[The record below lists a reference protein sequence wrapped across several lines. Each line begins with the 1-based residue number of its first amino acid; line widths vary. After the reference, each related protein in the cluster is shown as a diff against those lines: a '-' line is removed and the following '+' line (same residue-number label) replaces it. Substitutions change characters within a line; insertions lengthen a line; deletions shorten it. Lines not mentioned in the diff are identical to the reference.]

1 MNSSA
6 QRIENR
12 NRVDSAMQTLLL
24 DTREIVCEL
33 VKPLAA
39 QGRFSLED
47 IPEDRR
53 GRLRTVDDI
62 ARTMDPTALLAV
74 LGACTD
80 DRYGPSLLEIP
91 GVNFRFVDKVR
102 RIRNDHAHGDGD
114 YTDSD
119 YVLDAVNATN
129 DLRARLLHAGS
140 GYTYTS
146 TDLEPAEVED
156 PFTLRTLAFFDSL
169 SRGNS
174 GLALSLVP
182 RGIYTGYV
190 NDDGLTPMHQ
200 AIKEAPQRPR
210 GTNYLN
216 IVEKLIA
223 SGAYVD
229 AKSSQG
235 ETALYLAVRLGKVE
249 IAEVLIENGAGFN
262 ARGTDGETILN
273 LAVSQGHLGVVK
285 TLIDHGIDVNVR
297 PFGIEPALNVAAR
310 LNHAEI
316 AEALL
321 SAGADLNV
329 ESRDSRIP
337 TATQVA
343 ASYGNLEVLKTLLA
357 AGADVNSRSPSGQSL
372 LHLASQKGNLPMA
385 KVLIAAG
392 ADVNTAD
399 ENGSTILDESA
410 RRGDAAM
417 VDALAVGA
425 DATVIDEARRTL
437 KRTRTQQKTRRK
449 IIKAAY
455 IAVPIIVA
463 IVILLGARGRLL
475 LLAVENNHIDAT
487 KALIFVGTDVNS
499 KDRFDNTPLYKAV
512 ANSEMEMVK
521 ALLAAGADPDV
532 FNSQGSS
539 PLIRAIY
546 NNSTDMV
553 DLLLQAGADVNSGNF
568 RGTPLHRAVIT
579 GRPSMVSQLID
590 AGAYINAGDPEGD
603 TAIHNITRTANVNN
617 PKVEEILA
625 LLLSAG
631 ANINA
636 KNASGETVLHRMKF
650 EAYGEARSL
659 RKLIE
664 TLLSAGADVNA
675 RDSGGNT
682 PLHSAIVATRTQIPP
697 ENRYE
702 LVDALIAGGAETN
715 ARDADDFTPLHI
727 AAGTRFEGITPLLL
741 SSGAEVDART
751 NLDATPL
758 IALTSLLDPSY
769 HVYSYL
775 SGGDNYEAIDALIG
789 AGADVNASDDFGNT
803 PLHFSFNIRHGS
815 EQAEYVEGIVD
826 RLIAGGA
833 DIYAVNDAGQTAQDI
848 ANETGW
854 GGIYR

>member
-6 QRIENR
+6 QFIENR

-74 LGACTD
+74 LGTCMD
-80 DRYGPSLLEIP
+80 ESSGPALLEIP
-91 GVNFRFVDKVR
+91 GVNFQFVDKVR
-102 RIRNDHAHGDGD
+102 RIRNDHAHGNGD

-129 DLRARLLHAGS
+129 DLRARLLDAGP

-146 TDLEPAEVED
+146 TDLEPAEAD
-156 PFTLRTLAFFDSL
+156 HYALAGRTMRFFDYL
-169 SRGNS
+169 PRGKS
-174 GLALSLVP
+174 ALALSQVLQ
-182 RGIYTGYV
+182 GMYTDRV
-190 NDDGLTPMHQ
+190 NENGLTPLHL
-200 AIKEAPQRPR
+200 AIKEAPLRPR
-210 GTNYLN
+210 GTNYLI

-235 ETALYLAVRLGKVE
+235 ETALYLAVRLGKLE
-249 IAEVLIENGAGFN
+249 IAEVLIENGAGFY

-273 LAVSQGHLGVVK
+273 LAVRRGYLGVVK
-285 TLIDHGIDVNVR
+285 AFIDHGIDVNVR
-297 PFGIEPALNVAAR
+297 PFAIEPALNVAAR

-337 TATQVA
+337 TAIQVA
-343 ASYGNLEVLKTLLA
+343 ASYRNLEVLKTLLA

-385 KVLIAAG
+385 KVLVAAG

-437 KRTRTQQKTRRK
+437 KRTRAQQKTRRK
-449 IIKAAY
+449 IIKATY

-499 KDRFDNTPLYKAV
+499 KDRFDNTLLYKAV

-521 ALLAAGADPDV
+521 ALLTAGADPDV

-553 DLLLQAGADVNSGNF
+553 DLLLQAGADVKPGNVG
-568 RGTPLHRAVIT
+568 GTPLHHAVIT

-590 AGAYINAGDPEGD
+590 AGAYINAGDPEGN
-603 TAIHNITRTANVNN
+603 TAIHNITRTANANN

-675 RDSGGNT
+675 RDSGGYT

-702 LVDALIAGGAETN
+702 LVDALIAGGAEVDARTN
-715 ARDADDFTPLHI
+715 LDATPLHI

-751 NLDATPL
+751 NRDATPL
-758 IALTSLLDPSY
+758 IALTSLVDPSY
-769 HVYSYL
+769 HSYSYL
-775 SGGDNYEAIDALIG
+775 SAGDNYEAIDALIG
-789 AGADVNASDDFGNT
+789 AGADVNARDDFGNT
-803 PLHFSFNIRHGS
+803 PLHFSFQHTTWKR
-815 EQAEYVEGIVD
+815 
-826 RLIAGGA
+826 AGR
-833 DIYAVNDAGQTAQDI
+833 V
-848 ANETGW
+848 
-854 GGIYR
+854 R